1 MFKLLNNEVKGFP
14 LEFDLVFIIVDRKE
28 RRECFNFLCL
38 LTESHLSQ
46 LHADILPLFRLLI
59 SLKVQEWARTAPPFH
74 LITDKTYLSIR
85 RNYFDFRTIN
95 RTGKAK
101 VRACS

>member
-1 MFKLLNNEVKGFP
+1 MNSTRLNNEVKGFP

-46 LHADILPLFRLLI
+46 LHADILPLFRL
-59 SLKVQEWARTAPPFH
+59 SNCVKVQE
-74 LITDKTYLSIR
+74 
-85 RNYFDFRTIN
+85 
-95 RTGKAK
+95 
-101 VRACS
+101 